1 MHWNLAYRTLF
12 HDRGKLVAGLVG
24 VIFSVVLVNI
34 QGGLFFGL
42 IGKASMLVDRSQ
54 ADIWIGHRGM
64 HNVDFAHPIPERWQ
78 YVVAGIPGVAEVQP
92 LRVEFGEMDLP
103 GGGFENVVLV
113 GVPRETGLGRA
124 YNLVEGHDD
133 ALTRRDGI
141 IVDQCDDDKLAAPQV
156 GELREINGRRVRVT
170 GKSNGV
176 LSFLVTPYVFT
187 DYDNA
192 IEIAGSDPRRTSYL
206 LARVQPGVDAEP
218 ICAAIRQKLP
228 DVSAMTAQQY
238 ADVSVNFWMTRTGL
252 GLSFGAAAMLG
263 LLVGLVM
270 VGQTLYAM
278 VLDRLSE
285 YATLR
290 AIGLG
295 ERELLRILA
304 FQSIIVASIGI
315 AVGMVLTVILKTM
328 LSTPRATI
336 EIPFMLYVGCAALI
350 FCICLF
356 ASVLPYWRVRRIDP
370 HTALQS

>member
-64 HNVDFAHPIPERWQ
+64 HNVDFAHPIPERWR
-78 YVVAGIPGVAEVQP
+78 YVVAGIRGVAEVQP

-113 GVPRETGLGRA
+113 GVPRETRLGRA
-124 YNLVEGHDD
+124 YNLVEGRDD
-133 ALTRRDGI
+133 ALQRRDGI
-141 IVDQCDDDKLAAPQV
+141 IVDQCDDEKLAAPQV

-170 GKSNGV
+170 GKSKGM

-192 IEIAGSDPRRTSYL
+192 IEIASSDPAQTSYL
-206 LARVQPGVDAEP
+206 LARVQPGVDAEQL
-218 ICAAIRQKLP
+218 CAEIRRRLP

-304 FQSIIVASIGI
+304 FQSVIVASIGI
-315 AVGMVLTVILKTM
+315 AVGMVLTVILKTL

-336 EIPFMLYVGCAALI
+336 EIPIMLYVGCAALI

>member
-64 HNVDFAHPIPERWQ
+64 HNVDFAHPIPERWR
-78 YVVAGIPGVAEVQP
+78 YVVAGIGGIDEVQP
-92 LRVEFGEMDLP
+92 LRVEFGEMSLP
-103 GGGFENVVLV
+103 EGGFENVVLV
-113 GVPRETGLGRA
+113 GVPRETQLGRA
-124 YNLVEGHDD
+124 YNIVAGDD
-133 ALTRRDGI
+133 NALQRTDGI
-141 IVDQCDDDKLAAPQV
+141 IVDQCDDEKLSTPQV

-187 DYDNA
+187 EYNNA
-192 IEIAGSDPRRTSYL
+192 IEIAGSDPTRTSYL
-206 LARVQPGVDAEP
+206 LARVKPGADAEQ
-218 ICAAIRQKLP
+218 ICAAIRRQLP

-238 ADVSVNFWMTRTGL
+238 ADESVHFWMTRTGL

-278 VLDRLSE
+278 VLDRLTE

-290 AIGLG
+290 AIGLS

-304 FQSIIVASIGI
+304 FQSVIVASIGI
-315 AVGMVLTVILKTM
+315 AVGMALTVILKTL

-336 EIPFMLYVGCAALI
+336 EIPIMLYVGCAALI

-356 ASVLPYWRVRRIDP
+356 ASALPYWRVRRIDP

>member
-1 MHWNLAYRTLF
+1 
-12 HDRGKLVAGLVG
+12 
-24 VIFSVVLVNI
+24 
-34 QGGLFFGL
+34 
-42 IGKASMLVDRSQ
+42 
-54 ADIWIGHRGM
+54 
-64 HNVDFAHPIPERWQ
+64 
-78 YVVAGIPGVAEVQP
+78 
-92 LRVEFGEMDLP
+92 
-103 GGGFENVVLV
+103 
-113 GVPRETGLGRA
+113 
-124 YNLVEGHDD
+124 
-133 ALTRRDGI
+133 
-141 IVDQCDDDKLAAPQV
+141 
-156 GELREINGRRVRVT
+156 
-170 GKSNGV
+170 
-176 LSFLVTPYVFT
+176 
-187 DYDNA
+187 
-192 IEIAGSDPRRTSYL
+192 
-206 LARVQPGVDAEP
+206 VDAEQL
-218 ICAAIRQKLP
+218 CAEIRRRLP

-304 FQSIIVASIGI
+304 FQSVIVASIGI
-315 AVGMVLTVILKTM
+315 AVGMVLTVILKTL

-336 EIPFMLYVGCAALI
+336 EIPIMLYVGCAALI

>member
-42 IGKASMLVDRSQ
+42 IRKASMLVDNSH

-64 HNVDFAHPIPERWQ
+64 HNVDFAHPIPERWR
-78 YVVAGIPGVAEVQP
+78 YVVAGIEGVDEVQP
-92 LRVEFGEMDLP
+92 LRVEFGEMSLP
-103 GGGFENVVLV
+103 GGGYENVVLI
-113 GVPRETGLGRA
+113 GVPPETNLGRA
-124 YNLVEGHDD
+124 FDIVEGHVD
-133 ALTRRDGI
+133 ALERRDAI
-141 IVDQCDDDKLAAPQV
+141 VVDQCDSRKLKSPQV
-156 GELREINGRRVRVT
+156 DELREINGRRVRVT
-170 GKSNGV
+170 GKCNGV

-187 DYDNA
+187 QYDNA
-192 IEIAGSDPRRTSYL
+192 SELADSDPTKTSYL
-206 LARVQPGVDAEP
+206 LARVKPDADSEA
-218 ICAAIRQKLP
+218 ICREIQRLLP
-228 DVSAMTAQQY
+228 DVAAMTAEDY
-238 ADVSVNFWMTRTGL
+238 AGVSINFWMTRTGL

-278 VLDRLSE
+278 VLDRLTE

-290 AIGLG
+290 AIGLS
-295 ERELLRILA
+295 ERELLCILA
-304 FQSIIVASIGI
+304 FQSVIVASIGI
-315 AVGMVLTVILKTM
+315 AVGMMLTVILKTL

-336 EIPFMLYVGCAALI
+336 EIPIILYVGCGILI
-350 FCICLF
+350 FGICLF
-356 ASVLPYWRVRRIDP
+356 ASGLPYLRVRRIDP

>member
-1 MHWNLAYRTLF
+1 MRWNLAYRTLL
-12 HDRGKLVAGLVG
+12 HDRGKLIAGLVG

-42 IGKASMLVDRSQ
+42 INKASVLVDRSN

-64 HNVDFAHPIPERWQ
+64 HNVDFAHPIPERWRH
-78 YVVAGIPGVAEVQP
+78 VVASVEGVEEVQP
-92 LRVEFGEMDLP
+92 LRVEFGEMSLP
-103 GGGFENVVLV
+103 NGAFENIVLV
-113 GVPRETGLGRA
+113 GVSDATDLGHAFR
-124 YNLVEGHDD
+124 
-133 ALTRRDGI
+133 
-141 IVDQCDDDKLAAPQV
+141 IVDGPENALDLLDAVIVDRCDSDKLSEPVV

-170 GKSNGV
+170 GKSSGI

-192 IEIAGSDPRRTSYL
+192 VDLADSDPSETSYL
-206 LARVQPGVDAEP
+206 LARIAPGADCQRTCEE
-218 ICAAIRQKLP
+218 IKRLLP
-228 DVSAMTAQQY
+228 DVEAMPTDEY
-238 ADVSVNFWMTRTGL
+238 AGVSINFWMTRTGI

-278 VLDRLSE
+278 VLDRISE

-290 AIGLG
+290 AIGLS
-295 ERELLRILA
+295 ERELLCILGL
-304 FQSIIVASIGI
+304 QSALVATIGI
-315 AVGMVLTVILKTM
+315 AIGMVITVILKTL

-336 EIPFMLYVGCAALI
+336 EIPLMLYVGCGVLI
-350 FCICLF
+350 FAICLF
-356 ASVLPYWRVRRIDP
+356 AAGLPYLRVRRIDP

>member
-1 MHWNLAYRTLF
+1 MRWNLAYRTLF
-12 HDRGKLVAGLVG
+12 HDRGKLIAGLVG

-42 IGKASMLVDRSQ
+42 IHKASMLVDRSN

-64 HNVDFAHPIPERWQ
+64 HNVDFAHPIPERWR
-78 YVVAGIPGVAEVQP
+78 YVVAGIDGVEEVQP
-92 LRVEFGEMDLP
+92 LRVEFGEMSLP
-103 GGGFENVVLV
+103 GGGYENVVLV
-113 GVPRETGLGRA
+113 GVPEETNLGRA
-124 YNLVEGHDD
+124 YTIVDGFGD
-133 ALTRRDGI
+133 ALDRSDGI
-141 IVDQCDDDKLAAPQV
+141 IVDQCDSMKLKAPEV
-156 GELREINGRRVRVT
+156 GELREVNGRRVRVT
-170 GKSNGV
+170 GKCNGI

-192 IEIAGSDPRRTSYL
+192 SELAGSDPTETSYL
-206 LARVQPGVDAEP
+206 LARVQPGANPDE
-218 ICAAIRQKLP
+218 ICATIQERLP
-228 DVSAMTAQQY
+228 DVEAMTAGDY
-238 ADVSVNFWMTRTGL
+238 AMVSINFWMTRTGL
-252 GLSFGAAAMLG
+252 GLSFGAATLLG

-290 AIGLG
+290 AIGLS
-295 ERELLRILA
+295 ERELLSILA
-304 FQSIIVASIGI
+304 FQSVIVASIGI
-315 AVGMVLTVILKTM
+315 IIGMVITVILKTL

-336 EIPFMLYVGCAALI
+336 EIPVLLYVGCAALI

-356 ASVLPYWRVRRIDP
+356 ASGLPYLRVRRIDP